1 MRFTSG
7 KKWSKVFNDLH
18 EKSGIKGIMKAKN
31 FIILLTI
38 CCVLAIVTF
47 FVFNKKSNTNQQA
60 KLGQK
65 LFDNLQVNDIAKITI
80 NSTDGAVI
88 LKKEKTFWVV
98 ENRFN
103 YPADFSKI
111 TDLAKKLKEL
121 KIGRRFNAS
130 GDIIS
135 RLSLHLPDK
144 KEIPPSQKG
153 IQIVLVDKQKK
164 ILLDLIL
171 GKIRESSSRSGG
183 QYVMLST
190 TSTVYLVDQNFRF
203 LEKEPKQWLN
213 KDLIDI
219 KAKDI
224 EKVICF
230 TPGREKVIY
239 AIKRPEKEQ
248 PPEFVNAPRN
258 RKVETSKIN
267 QVVEALTGLKIEDIA
282 DPGKNIKQTK
292 FKNTPYFEYFLFDGT
307 VYTIYPGLAMDNDSE
322 KHYYRVYA
330 SHIPSQDKEG
340 DVTTDSGEEDKSRQE
355 NQAEPSV
362 KVNHLNKKL
371 GSWIYIV
378 SKWENNKFITD
389 PEEFFIKEKVE

>member
-1 MRFTSG
+1 MRFTSV
-7 KKWSKVFNDLH
+7 KKWSKAFNDLN
-18 EKSGIKGIMKAKN
+18 EKSGIKGLMKAKN

-38 CCVLAIVTF
+38 CCVLAIATF
-47 FVFNKKSNTNQQA
+47 FIFNKKSNTYQQA

-135 RLSLHLPDK
+135 RLSLHLPEK

-203 LEKEPKQWLN
+203 LEKEPKQWIN

-248 PPEFVNAPRN
+248 PPVFVNAPRG

-292 FKNTPYFEYFLFDGT
+292 FKNTPYFEYYLFDGT
-307 VYTIYPGLAMDNDSE
+307 VYNIYPGLAMDNDSE

-330 SHIPSQDKEG
+330 SHIPSQGKEG
-340 DVTTDSGEEDKSRQE
+340 DVTTNSGKEDKSRQE

-389 PEEFFIKEKVE
+389 PEEFFEKEKVE

>member
-1 MRFTSG
+1 M
-7 KKWSKVFNDLH
+7 
-18 EKSGIKGIMKAKN
+18 KSKN

-38 CCVLAIVTF
+38 CCVLAIATVF
-47 FVFNKKSNTNQQA
+47 IFNKKSNTNQQA

-65 LFDNLQVNDIAKITI
+65 LLDNLQVNDIAKITI

-98 ENRFN
+98 ENRFK

-135 RLSLHLPDK
+135 RLSLHLPEK

-190 TSTVYLVDQNFRF
+190 TSTVYLVDKNFRF
-203 LEKEPKQWLN
+203 LEKESKQWLN

-258 RKVETSKIN
+258 RKVDTSKID
-267 QVVEALTGLKIEDIA
+267 QVVEALTALKIEDIA

-292 FKNTPYFEYFLFDGT
+292 FKNTPYFEYYLFDGT
-307 VYTIYPGLAMDNDSE
+307 VYNIYPGLAMDNDSE

-330 SHIPSQDKEG
+330 SHTPSQDKEG
-340 DVTTDSGEEDKSRQE
+340 DVTTDSSKEDKSRQE
-355 NQAEPSV
+355 NQAEPSI

-371 GSWIYIV
+371 GSWTYIV

-389 PEEFFIKEKVE
+389 PEEFFEKEKVD

>member
-1 MRFTSG
+1 M
-7 KKWSKVFNDLH
+7 KSK
-18 EKSGIKGIMKAKN
+18 S

-38 CCVLAIVTF
+38 CCVLAIATF
-47 FVFNKKSNTNQQA
+47 FIFNKKSNTNQQT

-65 LFDNLQVNDIAKITI
+65 LFDNLKVNDIAKITI

-111 TDLAKKLKEL
+111 TDLATKLKEL

-135 RLSLHLPDK
+135 RLSLHLPEK

-171 GKIRESSSRSGG
+171 GKIRESTSRSGG

-292 FKNTPYFEYFLFDGT
+292 FKNTPYFEYYLFDGT
-307 VYTIYPGLAMDNDSE
+307 VYNIYPGLAMDNDSE

-330 SHIPSQDKEG
+330 SHIPPQDKEG
-340 DVTTDSGEEDKSRQE
+340 DVTTDSGKEDKSRQE
-355 NQAEPSV
+355 NQAEPLV

-389 PEEFFIKEKVE
+389 PEEFFEKEKVE

>member
-7 KKWSKVFNDLH
+7 KKWSKAFNDLH
-18 EKSGIKGIMKAKN
+18 EKSGIKGIMKAKS

-47 FVFNKKSNTNQQA
+47 FIFNKKSNINQQA

-65 LFDNLQVNDIAKITI
+65 LFDNLRVNDIAKISI

-88 LKKEKTFWVV
+88 LKKEKTFWVI

-130 GDIIS
+130 GDITS
-135 RLSLHLPDK
+135 RLSLHPPDK

-203 LEKEPKQWLN
+203 LEKGPKQWLN

-248 PPEFVNAPRN
+248 PPVFVNAPRG

-292 FKNTPYFEYFLFDGT
+292 FKNTPYFEYYLFDGT
-307 VYTIYPGLAMDNDSE
+307 VYNIYPGLAMDNDSE
-322 KHYYRVYA
+322 KHYYRVFA

-340 DVTTDSGEEDKSRQE
+340 DVTTDSSKGDKSRQE
-355 NQAEPSV
+355 NQAEPSI

-371 GSWIYIV
+371 GSWTYIV

>member
-1 MRFTSG
+1 
-7 KKWSKVFNDLH
+7 
-18 EKSGIKGIMKAKN
+18 
-31 FIILLTI
+31 
-38 CCVLAIVTF
+38 
-47 FVFNKKSNTNQQA
+47 
-60 KLGQK
+60 
-65 LFDNLQVNDIAKITI
+65 
-80 NSTDGAVI
+80 
-88 LKKEKTFWVV
+88 
-98 ENRFN
+98 
-103 YPADFSKI
+103 
-111 TDLAKKLKEL
+111 
-121 KIGRRFNAS
+121 
-130 GDIIS
+130 
-135 RLSLHLPDK
+135 
-144 KEIPPSQKG
+144 
-153 IQIVLVDKQKK
+153 
-164 ILLDLIL
+164 
-171 GKIRESSSRSGG
+171 
-183 QYVMLST
+183 MLST

-213 KDLIDI
+213 KELIDI

-292 FKNTPYFEYFLFDGT
+292 FKNTPYFEYYLFDGT
-307 VYTIYPGLAMDNDSE
+307 VYNIYPGLAMDNDSE

-340 DVTTDSGEEDKSRQE
+340 EVTTDSGKEDKSRQE
-355 NQAEPSV
+355 NQAEPLV
-362 KVNHLNKKL
+362 KANHLNKKL

-389 PEEFFIKEKVE
+389 PEKFFEKEKVE